1 MLNHILYIYTLNL
14 NNALISAAGGGHLQ
28 VVKYLASSI
37 STIPEDFKWRELD
50 DNYEIIKYFL
60 SIGIPMDKF
69 GTSFLTK
76 CIHED
81 LPEDAEF
88 IAQFYKKQV
97 MKIGSQ
103 TVPKDYVPKEFHE
116 YVFKYGII
124 YEGSN
129 CAPMNEEYKK
139 EKK

>member
-1 MLNHILYIYTLNL
+1 
-14 NNALISAAGGGHLQ
+14 
-28 VVKYLASSI
+28 
-37 STIPEDFKWRELD
+37 
-50 DNYEIIKYFL
+50 
-60 SIGIPMDKF
+60 MDKF

-76 CIHED
+76 CICED

-97 MKIGSQ
+97 MKTGPKIGSQ